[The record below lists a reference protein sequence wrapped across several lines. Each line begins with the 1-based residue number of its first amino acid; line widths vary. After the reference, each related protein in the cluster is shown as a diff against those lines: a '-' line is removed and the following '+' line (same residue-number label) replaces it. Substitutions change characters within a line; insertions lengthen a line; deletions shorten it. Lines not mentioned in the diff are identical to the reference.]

1 MEQEFIE
8 NELIIITKQTLDKFL
23 KEDNP
28 ADLISLYIFF
38 YYTARWQKTNII
50 KATQN
55 YVKKGLGWGIDRLN
69 KSEDKLINLGLI
81 EKITRRDNKG
91 KVVGWFVKIKYIFTN
106 KNVELVQN
114 TQKPLVDEATCGK
127 QETNALS
134 TNSINA
140 LSTNK
145 EIIDTDKEIKEAVIT
160 TGQLPKSRGN
170 NYIIR
175 LLSIYKD
182 LFKNLYGF
190 YPTVPPQN
198 YGKQLKSVCMY
209 KSELQLSLFMI
220 IFFNWAGVS
229 GNSDIDKMKL
239 INAQHPLNWFLKNIN
254 PYEVYTR
261 NVLNINVD
269 DEDEVREFV
278 AKHMLSLQK

>member
-278 AKHMLSLQK
+278 AKHMLGLKE

>member
-160 TGQLPKSRGN
+160 TGQLPKTRGN

-278 AKHMLSLQK
+278 AKHMLGLKE

>member
-8 NELIIITKQTLDKFL
+8 NELIIVTKQTLDKFL

-91 KVVGWFVKIKYIFTN
+91 KVVGCFVKIKYIFTN

-145 EIIDTDKEIKEAVIT
+145 EITYTDKEIKEAIIT
-160 TGQLPKSRGN
+160 TGQLPKTRGSS
-170 NYIIR
+170 YIIR

-182 LFKNLYGF
+182 LFSNLYGF

-198 YGKQLKSVCMY
+198 YGRQLKSIMLY
-209 KSELQLSLFMI
+209 KSELQISLLMI

-254 PYEVYTR
+254 PYEVYAR

-269 DEDEVREFV
+269 NEDEVREFV
-278 AKHMLSLQK
+278 AKHMLGLKE

>member
-145 EIIDTDKEIKEAVIT
+145 EIIDTDKEIKESVIT
-160 TGQLPKSRGN
+160 TGQLPKTRGN

-182 LFKNLYGF
+182 LFNNLYGF

-254 PYEVYTR
+254 PYEVYAR

-269 DEDEVREFV
+269 NEGEVREFV
-278 AKHMLSLQK
+278 AKHMLGLKE

>member
-145 EIIDTDKEIKEAVIT
+145 EIIDTQKEEKEAVIT

-254 PYEVYTR
+254 PYEVYAR

-278 AKHMLSLQK
+278 AKHMLGLKE